1 MKKGSLAKEAGMSVI
16 TFFGSAY
23 TGKAQLAQ
31 KAADV
36 LGCKVLYDQD
46 IIDAAARMYNLK
58 KSSIENSIF
67 KDPPFA
73 DRYTPAKARCIAAVK
88 SALADRIKQG
98 PVVISGFL
106 GKLVPSELGLHILV
120 TAPKNFRSRKIQR
133 ETGNNTVIETK
144 KQLDRS
150 DEAFL
155 RWSLYLRSSESR
167 RPMDCDGVVNV
178 TTTGQT
184 DLIELISNAALSK
197 KEEMTPREFVLAA
210 EVSRLMAENGHPVS
224 VTARH
229 DQLDLVVHKPVLMFS
244 RYGKKLA
251 SLAQSVSGVKKINT
265 RAGRLFYQTDILPG
279 SHYFKTPTPAP
290 IKKQYEQLYA
300 RVTERRPAFI
310 NRATADAQLVVVHA

>member
-1 MKKGSLAKEAGMSVI
+1 MSVI
-16 TFFGSAY
+16 TFFGKAY

-46 IIDAAARMYNLK
+46 IINTAARMYNLK
-58 KSSIENSIF
+58 KRSIENSIF

-88 SALADRIKQG
+88 SVLADKIKQG
-98 PVVISGFL
+98 PVVVSGFL
-106 GKLVPSELGLHILV
+106 GELIPSELGLHILV
-120 TAPKNFRSRKIQR
+120 TAPKDFRNRKIQR
-133 ETGNNTVIETK
+133 ETGNNADIDTK

-155 RWSLYLRSSESR
+155 RWALYLRSAESR

-184 DLIELISNAALSK
+184 DLIELISTAALNK
-197 KEEMTPREFVLAA
+197 KEEMTPQEFALAA
-210 EVSRLMAENGHPVS
+210 EVSRLMAKKGHPVS
-224 VTARH
+224 VAAQH
-229 DQLDLVVHKPVLMFS
+229 DQVELVVHKPVLMFS

-251 SLAQSVSGVKKINT
+251 SLVQSVKGVNKVNT
-265 RAGRLFYQTDILPG
+265 RTGRLFYQTDILPG
-279 SHYFKTPTPAP
+279 SSYFKTPTPAP

-300 RVTERRPAFI
+300 RVTERRPAFM
-310 NRATADAQLVVVHA
+310 NRATADARLVNAAHA

>member
-1 MKKGSLAKEAGMSVI
+1 MSVI
-16 TFFGSAY
+16 TFFGRAY

-46 IIDAAARMYNLK
+46 IIDAAARAYNLK
-58 KSSIENSIF
+58 KRSIENSIF

-88 SALADRIKQG
+88 SVLADKINQG

-106 GKLVPSELGLHILV
+106 GRLIPSELGLHILV
-120 TAPKNFRSRKIQR
+120 TAPENFRKRKVQR
-133 ETGNNTVIETK
+133 KANENSG
-144 KQLDRS
+144 LDVKAQNKTIASS
-150 DEAFL
+150 DESFL
-155 RWSLYLRSSESR
+155 RWSLYLRSAESR

-178 TTTGQT
+178 TTTGQS
-184 DLIELISNAALSK
+184 DLIELISNAASNK
-197 KEEMTPREFVLAA
+197 KEEMTPREFALAA
-210 EVSRLMAENGHPVS
+210 QVSQLMAEKGHPVS
-224 VTARH
+224 VAAH
-229 DQLDLVVHKPVLMFS
+229 NDQVNLVVHKPVLMFS

-251 SLAQSVSGVKKINT
+251 DLVQHIKGVNKVNT
-265 RAGRLFYQTDILPG
+265 RTGRLFYQADILPG
-279 SHYFKTPTPAP
+279 SSYFSAPAPAP

-310 NRATADAQLVVVHA
+310 NRVTPEARLVTGHA

>member
-1 MKKGSLAKEAGMSVI
+1 MSVI
-16 TFFGSAY
+16 TFFGRAY

-46 IIDAAARMYNLK
+46 IINTAARMYNLK

-88 SALADRIKQG
+88 SVLADKIKQG
-98 PVVISGFL
+98 PVVVSGFL
-106 GKLVPSELGLHILV
+106 GKLIPSELGLHILV
-120 TAPKNFRSRKIQR
+120 TAPKDFRNRKVQR
-133 ETGNNTVIETK
+133 ETGMNVGIGTQ
-144 KQLDRS
+144 KQLDHS

-155 RWSLYLRSSESR
+155 RWSLYLRSAESR

-184 DLIELISNAALSK
+184 DLIELISNAALNK
-197 KEEMTPREFVLAA
+197 KEKMTPQEFALAA
-210 EVSRLMAENGHPVS
+210 DVSRLMAEKGHPVS
-224 VTARH
+224 VAARN
-229 DQLDLVVHKPVLMFS
+229 DEVDLVVHKPVLMLS

-251 SLAQSVSGVKKINT
+251 TLVQSVNGINKVNT
-265 RAGRLFYQTDILPG
+265 RTGRLFYRADILPG
-279 SHYFKTPTPAP
+279 SHYFNTPTPAP

-300 RVTERRPAFI
+300 RVTERRPAFM
-310 NRATADAQLVVVHA
+310 NRATAEARLVAAHA

>member
-1 MKKGSLAKEAGMSVI
+1 MSVI
-16 TFFGSAY
+16 TFFGRAY

-46 IIDAAARMYNLK
+46 IINAAAEIYNLK
-58 KSSIENSIF
+58 KTSIERSIF
-67 KDPPFA
+67 KNPPFA
-73 DRYTPAKARCIAAVK
+73 DQYTPAKATCIAAVK
-88 SALADRIKQG
+88 SILADKIEQG
-98 PVVISGFL
+98 PVVVSGFL
-106 GKLVPSELGLHILV
+106 GKLIPSELGLHLLV
-120 TAPKNFRSRKIQR
+120 TAPKGFRNRKIQR
-133 ETGNNTVIETK
+133 ETGNKTGIDTK
-144 KQLDRS
+144 KHRKLS

-155 RWSLYLRSSESR
+155 RWSLYLRSAESR

-184 DLIELISNAALSK
+184 DLIELISNTALNK
-197 KEEMTPREFVLAA
+197 KKEMTPQEFSLSAK
-210 EVSRLMAENGHPVS
+210 VSRLMAEKGHQVS
-224 VTARH
+224 VAARQ
-229 DQLDLVVHKPVLMFS
+229 DQLDLIVHKPVLMFS

-310 NRATADAQLVVVHA
+310 NRATAEAQLVADHA

>member
-1 MKKGSLAKEAGMSVI
+1 MSVI
-16 TFFGSAY
+16 TFFGRAY

-36 LGCKVLYDQD
+36 VGCNVLDDQD
-46 IIDAAARMYNLK
+46 IINAAARMYNLK

-88 SALADRIKQG
+88 SVLADKIEQG
-98 PVVISGFL
+98 PVVISGFI
-106 GKLVPSELGLHILV
+106 GKLIPFELGLHILV
-120 TAPKNFRSRKIQR
+120 TAPKDFRQREVQR
-133 ETGNNTVIETK
+133 ETGNNVGTDTQ

-155 RWSLYLRSSESR
+155 RWSLYLRSAESR

-184 DLIELISNAALSK
+184 DLIELISNAALNK
-197 KEEMTPREFVLAA
+197 KEEMTPQEFALAVD
-210 EVSRLMAENGHPVS
+210 VSRLMAKKGHPVS
-224 VTARH
+224 VTAQH
-229 DQLDLVVHKPVLMFS
+229 DQVDLVVHKPVLMFS
-244 RYGKKLA
+244 RYSKKLA
-251 SLAQSVSGVKKINT
+251 TLVQSVKGVNKVNT
-265 RAGRLFYQTDILPG
+265 RTGRLFYQTDILPG
-279 SHYFKTPTPAP
+279 SNYFKTPTPAP

-300 RVTERRPAFI
+300 RVTKRRPAFM
-310 NRATADAQLVVVHA
+310 NRATADARLVAVHA